1 MEFNEIFQICIV
13 PAIGIVIGLIVFFV
27 KKGISKAK
35 ETTDEEFL
43 QNCLDALELIVVNV
57 LLTTQT
63 TYIEAL
69 KNKDAGS
76 EEAQKEALEKVCEAV
91 ISTLTDDVKE
101 ALSETINDL
110 PAYIMKLIQEK
121 INEKKED

>member
-13 PAIGIVIGLIVFFV
+13 PAIGIAIGLIIFFV

-35 ETTDEEFL
+35 EATDEEFL

-76 EEAQKEALEKVCEAV
+76 EEAQKEALDKVCEAV
-91 ISTLTDDVKE
+91 METLTEDIKE
-101 ALSETINDL
+101 TLSETIDDL
-110 PAYIMKLIQEK
+110 PAYIMKLIQEQ
-121 INEKKED
+121 IDAKKEG